1 MQRLIPP
8 MLAFFLPLFLAG
20 CATGLKEIK
29 PQSDLSADENRTF
42 VYGVV
47 ETSANTKFNMQF
59 KNEADQKMYSFSTSK
74 FGLLPFGKER
84 IPFSFQMKPG
94 KWKFV
99 AMGLYKGSG
108 PTSPAG
114 VDKEFEVKEG
124 MGNFIGNFSGFPATG
139 MGAGP
144 SFTNISISVDKPAVD
159 SLMAEQ
165 YSSFDAARTV
175 AIPLW

>member
-1 MQRLIPP
+1 MKSL
-8 MLAFFLPLFLAG
+8 LLSVFALFMAG
-20 CATGLKEIK
+20 CAAGLKEIK
-29 PQSDLSADENRTF
+29 PESDLSSEENRTF
-42 VYGVV
+42 VYGMV
-47 ETSANTKFNMQF
+47 ETSSNTKFNMQF
-59 KNEADQKMYSFSTSK
+59 KHEEDGKMYSFSTSK
-74 FGLLPFGKER
+74 FGMLPFGKEK

-114 VDKEFEVKEG
+114 VDKEFEVTEG
-124 MGNFIGNFSGFPATG
+124 MGNFIGNFSGFPASG

-144 SFTNISISVDKPAVD
+144 SFANISVAADKAAVD
-159 SLMAEQ
+159 SLLAEQ
-165 YSSFDAARTV
+165 YTGFDPARTV